1 MAMSSRLAVAGLVV
15 AAFAAGVG
23 LHDSIATSTTA
34 HAMQSPVFEFRTYY
48 AEPGKLEALKARFRD
63 HTIRIFNKHEMKSI
77 GYWVPTDSPASENTL
92 MYILQHPS
100 REAAKEH
107 WAAFQADPEWQ
118 KAKAESEKDGRL
130 VTKVDSVFTTAT
142 DFSPIK

>member
-1 MAMSSRLAVAGLVV
+1 MAMNRLAAVGFVM
-15 AAFAAGVG
+15 AAFAAGFG
-23 LHDSIATSTTA
+23 LHEAIAPA
-34 HAMQSPVFEFRTYY
+34 AVQARQSPVYEFRTYH
-48 AEPGKLEALKARFRD
+48 AEPGKLDALKARFRD

-77 GYWVPTDSPASENTL
+77 GYWVPMDAPASESTL
-92 MYILQHPS
+92 MYILEHPS

-107 WAAFQADPEWQ
+107 WAAFGADPEWQ